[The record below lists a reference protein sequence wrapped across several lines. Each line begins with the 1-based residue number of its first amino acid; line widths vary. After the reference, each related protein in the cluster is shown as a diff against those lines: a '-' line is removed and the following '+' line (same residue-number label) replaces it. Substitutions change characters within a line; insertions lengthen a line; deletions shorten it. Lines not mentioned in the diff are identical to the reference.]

1 MLPTVIPFAGGASV
15 VAEDQIIYP
24 MPVGQQEPAR
34 IVLLC
39 GLALALG
46 IAGDLVSC
54 GRIPLPASWAPL
66 LTGSHYVAI
75 VLAAVAFGYRIGVAA
90 AIVVGLVHFIVGTI
104 VCVRS
109 ISQQGEAA
117 TFIMVGLLAGLVARY
132 ASTRANSRFA
142 RPSLA
147 VNGQYE
153 RSERSRWADGPG
165 SIQLSPGFAQTVR
178 YPLAAIESAG
188 YVLEEAALTAENR
201 REVAAIILK
210 ECRRLDVLIRSL
222 EFAQTRSPAYREITL
237 SSLIGE
243 IFHLASPVTE
253 AASIRPRNAEG
264 PDVTLVCDPHMIG
277 QAVLNLMANAI
288 RVVGQGEEIVLSAH
302 TNDGDAIV
310 EVSQRRAGLLGSIRI
325 PLAAATERGKPGTLA
340 K

>member
-142 RPSLA
+142 RPSPA
-147 VNGQYE
+147 AIREHHQGE
-153 RSERSRWADGPG
+153 SRWPDGVG

-178 YPLAAIESAG
+178 SPLAAIESAG

-210 ECRRLDVLIRSL
+210 ECHRLDVLIRSL
-222 EFAQTRSPAYREITL
+222 EFVQPRSPAYSEVML

-243 IFHLASPVTE
+243 IFQLASPVTE
-253 AASIRPRNAEG
+253 AASIRLRNVEG
-264 PDVTLVCDPHMIG
+264 THLRLVCDPDLIG
-277 QAVLNLMANAI
+277 QALLSLMTNAI
-288 RVVGQGEEIVLSAH
+288 RVVGQGEEIVLSGH
-302 TNDGDAIV
+302 TNKGNAII
-310 EVSQRRAGLLGSIRI
+310 EISHRRAGVLGSITI
-325 PLAAATERGKPGTLA
+325 PLAVATESASRGH
-340 K
+340 